1 MRRIV
6 FVLAATA
13 ALLSCTRIP
22 LIDTMPRWY
31 SPGPRSHG
39 GGYAARQDSSAR
51 NTPARKGVYIAALRF
66 PEWASWRDG
75 DFRGAEAVL
84 FRDSVEIAHCPMGA
98 LPDPDRMRIIDGHLW
113 TDIAGNG
120 ETSVYCDG
128 HHRLTIPDE
137 ELLKGFLIK
146 NDTILT
152 LGQRPGGRGLCYRVN
167 GQEVFSSGAGTVFGR
182 FERDSS
188 GTHFAYGIT
197 IRKGDA
203 VTTEYHIMN
212 GADEIATVT
221 PNKGGAIYDIRVR
234 DGTAYRSERRGGS
247 PSSLCLVI
255 GESYHSMDVGSA
267 EEIHQCKLLDCEGE
281 MMIKGYSIMGSLI
294 RHWIR
299 SRDGLRYQVISSMG
313 VPDIYLD
320 SGKLAH
326 LITNRDGRV
335 TKVVI
340 GDETISAPEDSLY
353 LRIRS
358 SSCADFRGGT
368 FAAAL
373 SDTSGR
379 KHRLFLDGRLVPLE
393 FNGYFTSIKIIQ

>member
-1 MRRIV
+1 
-6 FVLAATA
+6 
-13 ALLSCTRIP
+13 
-22 LIDTMPRWY
+22 
-31 SPGPRSHG
+31 
-39 GGYAARQDSSAR
+39 
-51 NTPARKGVYIAALRF
+51 
-66 PEWASWRDG
+66 
-75 DFRGAEAVL
+75 
-84 FRDSVEIAHCPMGA
+84 
-98 LPDPDRMRIIDGHLW
+98 
-113 TDIAGNG
+113 
-120 ETSVYCDG
+120 
-128 HHRLTIPDE
+128 
-137 ELLKGFLIK
+137 
-146 NDTILT
+146 
-152 LGQRPGGRGLCYRVN
+152 
-167 GQEVFSSGAGTVFGR
+167 
-182 FERDSS
+182 
-188 GTHFAYGIT
+188 
-197 IRKGDA
+197 
-203 VTTEYHIMN
+203 MN
-212 GADEIATVT
+212 GADEISTIT
-221 PNKGGAIYDIRVR
+221 PNKGGVIYDIRVR
-234 DGTAYRSERRGGS
+234 DGTVYRSERRGES

-267 EEIHQCKLLDCEGE
+267 EEIHQCKLVDCEGE

-393 FNGYFTSIKIIQ
+393 FNGYFTSLKIIQ

>member
-6 FVLAATA
+6 LLLAAAA
-13 ALLSCTRIP
+13 ALLSCKKP
-22 LIDTMPRWY
+22 LMDSLPRWY
-31 SPGPRSHG
+31 RPGLRAH
-39 GGYAARQDSSAR
+39 AAGSTGAQNSSAW
-51 NTPARKGVYIAALRF
+51 NSPAGKGVYVAALRF

-84 FRDSVEIAHCPMGA
+84 FRDSVEVAHCPMGT
-98 LPDPDRMRIIDGHLW
+98 LPDPDRIRIIDGHLW

-120 ETSVYCDG
+120 ETAVFCDG
-128 HHRLTIPDE
+128 SHRLTIPDE
-137 ELLKGFLIK
+137 ELLKGFLIE
-146 NDTILT
+146 NDTIRT
-152 LGQRPGGRGLCYRVN
+152 LGQRPGGGGICYRVN
-167 GQEVFSSGAGTVFGR
+167 GEEVFSASAGTVFGQ

-188 GTHFAYGIT
+188 GTHFAYGIP

-212 GADEIATVT
+212 EADELGTFT
-221 PNKGGAIYDIRVR
+221 PNKGGVIYDIRVR
-234 DGTAYRSERRGGS
+234 DGTVYRSERRGES

-255 GESYHSMDVGSA
+255 GESYHSMDVGTA
-267 EEIHQCKLLDCEGE
+267 EEIHQCKLVDCEGE